1 MNETET
7 AVGRL
12 KLCLYGCASLEEL
25 VPVLPSPRILLP
37 EAWEMFLP
45 KQKWRQ
51 FRIGVMK
58 LHSDCNI
65 AIWFVSLIQKTR
77 LKI

>member
-1 MNETET
+1 MS
-7 AVGRL
+7 L
-12 KLCLYGCASLEEL
+12 SLEEL

-58 LHSDCNI
+58 LYSVVTLQFDLL
-65 AIWFVSLIQKTR
+65 A
-77 LKI
+77 

>member
-1 MNETET
+1 MSETET
-7 AVGRL
+7 AVSKL
-12 KLCLYGCASLEEL
+12 KLCRYGCATEKNFFSLEEL

-58 LHSDCNI
+58 LHSAVTLQFDLL
-65 AIWFVSLIQKTR
+65 A
-77 LKI
+77 

>member
-1 MNETET
+1 MET
-7 AVGRL
+7 AMNYLPENYTENVSSR
-12 KLCLYGCASLEEL
+12 SLVEL

-58 LHSDCNI
+58 LYSVVTLQFDLL
-65 AIWFVSLIQKTR
+65 A
-77 LKI
+77 

>member
-1 MNETET
+1 MET
-7 AVGRL
+7 AMNYLPENYTENVSSR
-12 KLCLYGCASLEEL
+12 SLVEL

-51 FRIGVMK
+51 FRIRVMK
-58 LHSDCNI
+58 LYSVVTLQFDLL
-65 AIWFVSLIQKTR
+65 A
-77 LKI
+77 